1 MEGEVI
7 KRIIFQNPQNAA
19 DFIGILPEDLVKRDA
34 VTEVGPCFECCKNV
48 VAKGKERWLKE
59 FQNYPEVNISTCPEK
74 SHFMGF
80 AQKYY

>member
-7 KRIIFQNPQNAA
+7 KRNLFQNPQNAA

-48 VAKGKERWLKE
+48 VAKGKE